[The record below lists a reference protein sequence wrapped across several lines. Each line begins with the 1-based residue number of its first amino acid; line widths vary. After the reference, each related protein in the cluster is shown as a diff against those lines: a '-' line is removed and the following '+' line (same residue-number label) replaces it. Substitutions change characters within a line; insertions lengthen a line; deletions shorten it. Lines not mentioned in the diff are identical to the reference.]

1 MDDEVI
7 LLNWIQDFLKQNI
20 NTNIFVKYYRDIFG
34 FLISEEEIEERRY
47 YLYKALHEYL
57 ESYDF
62 NSNTIDEYY
71 YLDENNVRVKVSEM
85 YSRILN

>member
-7 LLNWIQDFLKQNI
+7 LLNWIEDYLKHNI
-20 NTNIFVKYYRDIFG
+20 NTSIFVKYYRDILG

-47 YLYKALHEYL
+47 NLYKELHEYL
-57 ESYDF
+57 ENYDF
-62 NSNTIDEYY
+62 ISKTTDEYY
-71 YLDENNVRVKVSEM
+71 YLDENDVRVKVSEM

>member
-7 LLNWIQDFLKQNI
+7 LLNWIEDFLKQNTSI
-20 NTNIFVKYYRDIFG
+20 SIFVKYYRDIFD

-47 YLYKALHEYL
+47 YLYKELHEYL
-57 ESYDF
+57 ECYDF
-62 NSNTIDEYY
+62 ISNTIDEYY
-71 YLDENNVRVKVSEM
+71 YLDENDVRVKVSEM